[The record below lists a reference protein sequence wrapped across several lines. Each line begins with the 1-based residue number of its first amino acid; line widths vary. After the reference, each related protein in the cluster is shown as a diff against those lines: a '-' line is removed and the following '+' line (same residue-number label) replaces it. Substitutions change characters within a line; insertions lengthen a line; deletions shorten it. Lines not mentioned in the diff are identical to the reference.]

1 MDRADA
7 DDGEPAD
14 ASDSQ
19 LDDASD
25 GQPQNTSDPPED
37 HPVLAPTDSEVDGLL
52 SALRLKDERRTGW
65 QLRGIDAP
73 ETVAGHTWGVAYLCL
88 LYADRAGVD
97 PDAAVRLAVVHDL
110 AEAETGD
117 EPTRADASAD
127 QPDPEAKERCERD
140 AIEQLL
146 APFKHGQPSDEQTHP
161 EQRDRGSPRGLWEE
175 YEARDSPE
183 AQFVKD
189 MDLVD
194 MCLQALYYERA
205 KRYDAT
211 VDQPAFEEYDRLDEF
226 FATAEP
232 RVQTDVGRALYDA
245 VHERY
250 QRLKARR

>member
-1 MDRADA
+1 MDRN
-7 DDGEPAD
+7 DDD
-14 ASDSQ
+14 R
-19 LDDASD
+19 
-25 GQPQNTSDPPED
+25 QPQDAGDDRPED
-37 HPVLAPTDSEVDGLL
+37 NRSPAPTDAELTALL

-97 PDAAVRLAVVHDL
+97 PDSAVRLAVLHDL

-117 EPTRADASAD
+117 EPTRADTGAD
-127 QPDPEAKERCERD
+127 QPDPEVTERRERD
-140 AIEQLL
+140 AIAQLL
-146 APFKHGQPSDEQTHP
+146 APFEDGQPSGEQA
-161 EQRDRGSPRGLWEE
+161 ELQQCDQGSLRGVWEE

-194 MCLQALYYERA
+194 MCLQALYYECA
-205 KRYDAT
+205 ERYDAT

-226 FATAEP
+226 FATAGP

-250 QRLKARR
+250 QSAKARR